1 MRPPRHLSLVL
12 PLALALAPSFALAQ
26 SAAGGAPAPAR
37 AAAAPPKPA
46 APPPAASAPR
56 AGNAAR
62 PQAAPP
68 RSSRRARKPKQ
79 KDAQPAAAGRPLA
92 TFPGFRMLPTGGS
105 RIFVQVHG
113 GKVDVAESKA
123 AGRLVYRLKGTGAI
137 QTNRFPLV
145 TAFFATPVTRVQ
157 LVERGN
163 DLDVVIDLRADTGAA
178 YRVIETEQGSVLQ
191 VDFPAAIP
199 EQRAAAPAEEARKR
213 AVRRTIAQEPGT
225 DEESSSDL

>member
-12 PLALALAPSFALAQ
+12 PLALALAPSFVLAQ
-26 SAAGGAPAPAR
+26 GSAGGAPTPAK

-46 APPPAASAPR
+46 AAPAASAPR
-56 AGNAAR
+56 AGNAGR
-62 PQAAPP
+62 PQAAPQ
-68 RSSRRARKPKQ
+68 RSGRARKPKQ
-79 KDAQPAAAGRPLA
+79 KDAQLAADGRPLA

-123 AGRLVYRLKGTGAI
+123 AGRLVYRMKGTGAI

-157 LVERGN
+157 LVDRGD
-163 DLDVVIDLRADTGAA
+163 DLDVVIDLRAETDAA
-178 YRVIETEQGSVLQ
+178 YRVIETDQGSVLQ
-191 VDFPAAIP
+191 VDFPAAVP
-199 EQRAAAPAEEARKR
+199 EQRAAAPAEESRKR
-213 AVRRTIAQEPGT
+213 AVRRTIGKEPGG
-225 DEESSSDL
+225 DEGSSSEP